1 MTGPGGHRLAAVALL
16 TLVLAC
22 GDAPTAPNAEQETL
36 LLSLVGLGGD
46 DAGIVLEISGA
57 ADHIESAS
65 AGFEVAWVTDG
76 TNVATVAI
84 VGPLSDGAQVLRVR
98 RRAGLAPL
106 RAEVREI
113 ARSDGT
119 LSSTASARAI
129 LDVVP

>member
-1 MTGPGGHRLAAVALL
+1 V
-16 TLVLAC
+16 
-22 GDAPTAPNAEQETL
+22 
-36 LLSLVGLGGD
+36 
-46 DAGIVLEISGA
+46 
-57 ADHIESAS
+57 ESAS

-76 TNVATVAI
+76 SNASTVAI
-84 VGPLSDGAQVLRVR
+84 VGPLSEGAQVLRVR

-129 LDVVP
+129 LDVAP